1 MARYY
6 DEQVVQ
12 EIQDRLDIV
21 DIVSETVN
29 LSRKGNR
36 YWGLCPFHQE
46 KTPSFSVTPDK
57 NMFYCFGCHAG
68 GDIFSFVMKRD
79 GLDFKEALELLA
91 ARAGIELIDANRNNK
106 QVDRRKKV
114 IEVNTAA
121 AKFYH
126 QYLVKNNYSTA
137 LNYLKERGVKTET
150 IEEFNLG
157 YAPDSWTMLQEY
169 LFKKG
174 YSQEF
179 MKLSGLIKRSD
190 RQNSFFDLLRN
201 RIIFP
206 IHSSRGD
213 IIGFGGRVMGD
224 SLPKYLNTPETEI
237 YSKRKNLYGLFQAR
251 DTIRLMNEVI
261 LVEGYMDC
269 IKLHQGDIKNCV
281 ASLGTAFT
289 SEQAL
294 LLQRYTE
301 KVVILYDGDEAGQ
314 RETVRAIDIMAQ
326 YGLKIDVVTLPGG
339 KDPDDCMETYG
350 KEEFLKYIQNNKI
363 SYIEFKIN
371 RYINAEKVLN
381 LESKSK
387 IITWLKKDINKL
399 GSEIEKDYFIKL
411 LARKL
416 RLEENVVYREFANGI
431 NSIKGNK
438 SRTNRDNI
446 RYGNYSIEEKIL
458 AAMLFSEDI
467 FLKIKNSIGVQF
479 FSKQE
484 YRELIEIYQ
493 QMEGTDTL
501 KLGKM
506 QKAAG
511 ERGIDAVLAR
521 IMVVNEDTPLQQ
533 IEIERFIKRV
543 KKLREE
549 ANWQKI
555 YRSLDKLQE
564 EGNFI
569 NLLNF
574 ILNLDTFNHTQEG
587 GIK

>member
-416 RLEENVVYREFANGI
+416 RLEENVVYREFATGI

>member
-126 QYLVKNNYSTA
+126 QYLVKSNYSTA

-224 SLPKYLNTPETEI
+224 SLPKYLNTPETEV

-416 RLEENVVYREFANGI
+416 RLEENVVYREFATGI

>member
-1 MARYY
+1 
-6 DEQVVQ
+6 
-12 EIQDRLDIV
+12 
-21 DIVSETVN
+21 
-29 LSRKGNR
+29 
-36 YWGLCPFHQE
+36 
-46 KTPSFSVTPDK
+46 
-57 NMFYCFGCHAG
+57 
-68 GDIFSFVMKRD
+68 
-79 GLDFKEALELLA
+79 
-91 ARAGIELIDANRNNK
+91 
-106 QVDRRKKV
+106 
-114 IEVNTAA
+114 
-121 AKFYH
+121 
-126 QYLVKNNYSTA
+126 
-137 LNYLKERGVKTET
+137 
-150 IEEFNLG
+150 
-157 YAPDSWTMLQEY
+157 
-169 LFKKG
+169 
-174 YSQEF
+174 
-179 MKLSGLIKRSD
+179 
-190 RQNSFFDLLRN
+190 
-201 RIIFP
+201 
-206 IHSSRGD
+206 
-213 IIGFGGRVMGD
+213 
-224 SLPKYLNTPETEI
+224 
-237 YSKRKNLYGLFQAR
+237 
-251 DTIRLMNEVI
+251 
-261 LVEGYMDC
+261 VEGYMDC

-533 IEIERFIKRV
+533 IEIERFIKV
-543 KKLREE
+543 
-549 ANWQKI
+549 
-555 YRSLDKLQE
+555 
-564 EGNFI
+564 F
-569 NLLNF
+569 
-574 ILNLDTFNHTQEG
+574 
-587 GIK
+587 